1 MSTTLQRIGRA
12 PVLVAA
18 LVPLF
23 ILTVYTSANTPLGFV
38 PAFLPATIAVAWI
51 CDALTVFLL
60 LAQFHAG
67 EPWRLL
73 ALASAYL
80 WSATVLP
87 IYGLVF
93 PGLFSA
99 TGLLGATPSSAVWLW
114 ATWHTG
120 FPLLIGLALAPWPT
134 RRQFPAA
141 VLSRFRMVAAGSC
154 ALAVLGG
161 VAALSWLVTAQAAH
175 IPVIITGGDYSALTE
190 RFGTVI
196 IGVNLLAVAVSAAGL
211 FTRSGGGLEAWAF
224 VAVCA
229 SCGDTLLTLFTSSRF
244 TVGWYGARV
253 LSLTAALVVLANL
266 LRRIN
271 LRYERVRRSADEL
284 AQRNEELQAAH
295 IEELREQNIELER
308 ASGAKDN
315 FLASMSHEL
324 RTPLNVILGFT
335 GTVLMRL
342 PGPLNAEQEHQL
354 RLVQNS
360 GQHLLSIINDLLDLA
375 KIKSGR
381 VEIALE
387 AVDCRRVA
395 DEVVQ
400 SLQPLAD
407 GKGLALTIE
416 ATDDTLMVAT
426 VDRRALG
433 QILINLVNNAI
444 KFTNTGEVRVC
455 LIPPAAETAEPLR
468 IAVRDTGP
476 GIPEADLTRIFRAF
490 ERSAT
495 AKASSEGTGL
505 GLHISQKLAELLCA
519 TLTVSST
526 LGEGS
531 TFTISLTGPAEA
543 SRRVTASSNAEHEH
557 ELLENRG
564 QGPDRASR

>member
-1 MSTTLQRIGRA
+1 MSTTLRRIGRA
-12 PVLVAA
+12 PVLAA
-18 LVPLF
+18 AFVPLF
-23 ILTVYTSANTPLGFV
+23 VLTVYSSAHTSLGFV

-60 LAQFHAG
+60 LAQFRSG
-67 EPWRLL
+67 GPWRLL

-114 ATWHTG
+114 VAWHMG
-120 FPLLIGLALAPWPT
+120 FPLLAGLAIAPWPA
-134 RRQFPAA
+134 RRRVRAPVA
-141 VLSRFRMVAAGSC
+141 SRIRTVAAGSC
-154 ALAVLGG
+154 VLAVI
-161 VAALSWLVTAQAAH
+161 VAVAGLAWLVTARAAR
-175 IPVIITGGDYSALTE
+175 IPVIITGGDYSAMTE
-190 RFGTVI
+190 RFGTLMV
-196 IGVNLLAVAVSAAGL
+196 GANLLAVVVSAAGL
-211 FTRSGGGLEAWAF
+211 FARSGGGLEAWAF

-229 SCGDTLLTLFTSSRF
+229 SCGDTVLTLVTSSRF

-253 LSLTAALVVLANL
+253 LSLIAALVVLANL

-271 LRYERVRRSADEL
+271 LRYEQVRRSADEL

-295 IEELREQNIELER
+295 IEQLREQNVELER

-324 RTPLNVILGFT
+324 RTPLNAILGFT

-342 PGPLNAEQEHQL
+342 PGPLNAEQDHQL
-354 RLVQNS
+354 RLVQAS
-360 GQHLLSIINDLLDLA
+360 GRHLLSIINDLLDLA
-375 KIKSGR
+375 KIESGR

-395 DEVVQ
+395 EEVVA
-400 SLQPLAD
+400 SLQPLAG

-416 ATDDTLMVAT
+416 ASGDAPMVAT

-433 QILINLVNNAI
+433 QILINLVSNAI
-444 KFTNTGEVRVC
+444 KFTTTGEVHVR
-455 LIPPAAETAEPLR
+455 LIPPAAGAAEPLR
-468 IAVRDTGP
+468 ITVRDTGP

-490 ERSAT
+490 ERSAAT
-495 AKASSEGTGL
+495 AKASDEGTGL
-505 GLHISQKLAELLCA
+505 GLHISQKLADLVGA
-519 TLTVSST
+519 TLTVASA

-531 TFTISLTGPAEA
+531 TFTVSLTGREEA
-543 SRRVTASSNAEHEH
+543 PPLVAASSNA
-557 ELLENRG
+557 G
-564 QGPDRASR
+564 TRA